1 MVNKIKTGILGLDPL
16 LEGGLNERSSTVVIG
31 SAGAGKTT
39 FAHQFIRRGLLEGQE
54 GLFISLDENKEQI
67 IRDALNMGWDDIL
80 YYIEE
85 EKLIFID
92 ASGKEFQVFIKRE
105 LPDFVSK
112 WEGANIRIAIDPL
125 TPVIWA
131 TPSRYQQRELL
142 GFMLKELKKIGT
154 IVATLEEHAPPNLSA
169 PETGIPMYLAD
180 TVIHL
185 KYRIGED
192 YSRELHVVK
201 MRGSRHSERMHRY
214 KIVKGLGIIVTD
226 RGYKRKSSKENVE
239 VLKKKVMERM
249 KKASPLSISR
259 IEKILNELEDEDI
272 EDINIDELAEII
284 AEEFL

>member
-16 LEGGLNERSSTVVIG
+16 LEGGLNERSSAVVIG

-154 IVATLEEHAPPNLSA
+154 IVATLEEHGPPNLSA
-169 PETGIPMYLAD
+169 PETRIPMYLAD

-192 YSRELHVVK
+192 YSRKLHVVK

-226 RGYKRKSSKENVE
+226 RGYKRKSGKENVE

-259 IEKILNELEDEDI
+259 IEKILNELDDEDI

>member
-16 LEGGLNERSSTVVIG
+16 LEGGLNERSSAVVIG

-154 IVATLEEHAPPNLSA
+154 IVATLEEHGPPNLSA

>member
-154 IVATLEEHAPPNLSA
+154 IVATLEEHGPPNLSA